1 MSEFKKVYL
10 CKGEEIINTLRL
22 RNRSDF
28 ILAEKNNF
36 LPLPPIQAFPLPKQ
50 NKRCHSLWTLQPF
63 QEMDDSLFGQEK
75 KEKKKKNLALFFSY
89 LTSLKGS
96 FRSC

>member
-50 NKRCHSLWTLQPF
+50 NK
-63 QEMDDSLFGQEK
+63 
-75 KEKKKKNLALFFSY
+75 
-89 LTSLKGS
+89 
-96 FRSC
+96 